1 MKDTKNKVYGFW
13 CRVEEEDSVDY
24 YDAPLPQAQ
33 AFSGGAV
40 PVVAESF
47 ISSDSEG
54 YGAPA
59 APQGT
64 MNSLKKI
71 KISSGTTFHSNHLL
85 TRNGT

>member
-1 MKDTKNKVYGFW
+1 MYGFW

-59 APQGT
+59 SAFGAPAAPQGT
-64 MNSLKKI
+64 MNSLKDKN
-71 KISSGTTFHSNHLL
+71 FF
-85 TRNGT
+85 RD